1 MLNVSPVG
9 RSCSQA
15 EREAFLAFDNEH
27 HVREK
32 MIEQLKQCFRTEDYG
47 LQYSIG

>member
-27 HVREK
+27 HVRKQMVEELRKRFPAEK
-32 MIEQLKQCFRTEDYG
+32 YG